1 MRPASAELFGRAPVR
16 RDLDWT
22 PEDARAL
29 GERGLDLWCELL
41 RTLSERPVSRSWP
54 LDGMS
59 AITPPIPDEPVSDEE
74 LVELARK
81 VLFEFATYPGHP
93 RFMGYICGAG
103 TVPGAVADFLAAAL
117 NANAGGFR
125 IGPGAITIEN
135 HLTRWFAT
143 QVFGLPEG
151 AFGLFTSGGA
161 LANLVALK
169 AARDACVGPSVRDQG
184 MSGASVAIYASEE
197 AHVVI
202 DRAVDILGLGVR
214 CLRKIPV
221 DDAARMR
228 VDALERALEQDAK
241 EGVVPAA
248 IVATAGTTSTGAI
261 DPLDEIAEI
270 AARRHAWF
278 HVDGAYGA
286 VACLSDRLKPLF
298 RGIERADSIAFD
310 PQKWLSTPIGSGC
323 LVARD
328 PETLKRAFGV
338 PLPPYVRQDK
348 ERTGDGLDLGLYGP
362 EFSRPFYAFKVMF
375 SLLAHGRRPY
385 ADSIERNVE
394 LAQYLAEKV
403 DAHPNM
409 ERMSDGKLSICCF
422 RYVPPALHGNNEAL
436 DVLNERLM
444 TELQVDGRAF
454 CSGAVVG
461 GRFVLRACIVNFR
474 ARRHDVDALLRV
486 VEEIGEH
493 LSCTGT

>member
-1 MRPASAELFGRAPVR
+1 MTSSSAQSPTR
-16 RDLDWT
+16 RDLDWP
-22 PEDARAL
+22 PEDARVL

-41 RTLSERPVSRSWP
+41 RTLPERPVSTRWP
-54 LDGMS
+54 PD
-59 AITPPIPDEPVSDEE
+59 AISTLTPPIPDEPVSGNE
-74 LVELARK
+74 LVDLARK
-81 VLFEFATYPGHP
+81 VLFEFATYPAHP
-93 RFMGYICGAG
+93 RFMGYICGAA

-143 QVFGLPEG
+143 HVFGLPEG

-161 LANLVALK
+161 VANLVALK
-169 AARDACVGPSVRDQG
+169 AARDACIGPSVREQG
-184 MSGASVAIYASEE
+184 ISGASVAVYASEE

-202 DRAVDILGLGVR
+202 DRAVDILGMGTR
-214 CLRKIPV
+214 CLRTIPA
-221 DDAARMR
+221 DDAGRMR
-228 VDALERALEQDAK
+228 VDALERALEQGAK
-241 EGVVPAA
+241 DGVAPAA

-270 AARRHAWF
+270 AARRRAWF

-323 LVARD
+323 VVARE
-328 PETLKRAFGV
+328 PEMLKAAFGL
-338 PLPPYVRQDK
+338 PLPSYVRQDK
-348 ERTGDGLDLGLYGP
+348 ERTGDGIDLGLYGL

-385 ADSIERNVE
+385 AESIERNVE
-394 LAQYLAEKV
+394 LTRYLAERV

-409 ERMSDGKLSICCF
+409 ERMSEGELSICCF
-422 RYVPPALHGNNEAL
+422 RYV
-436 DVLNERLM
+436 
-444 TELQVDGRAF
+444 
-454 CSGAVVG
+454 
-461 GRFVLRACIVNFR
+461 
-474 ARRHDVDALLRV
+474 RV
-486 VEEIGEH
+486 VEEMGERCSREQGR
-493 LSCTGT
+493 SCPIRCT